1 MTVGP
6 SCSPSSPSRSPG
18 RSVSTS
24 PRKCGGDH
32 LDDIF
37 AEPCSRM
44 MQWRKDSIQASN
56 AEVQK
61 GMKDLYRERLGLD
74 DLRAELA
81 TLKKERE
88 DALKLRAAA
97 ESAGEQ
103 VRQRSEAA
111 AKRAEGVLRTKDVL
125 LKARAD
131 CERLLAQERDA
142 LDISRAEAEARSAE
156 VESLLSLYNKQLGLA
171 VTREGPQTVRMVFTL
186 IDNASPLREFS
197 FKLGLGSLLEYKVCD
212 CSPQVPDLSERVADL
227 NATGHLKSALPV
239 FLCGMRRA
247 FQDLVL
253 QH

>member
-1 MTVGP
+1 M
-6 SCSPSSPSRSPG
+6 
-18 RSVSTS
+18 STS

-142 LDISRAEAEARSAE
+142 LDISRAEAE
-156 VESLLSLYNKQLGLA
+156 
-171 VTREGPQTVRMVFTL
+171 VFTL